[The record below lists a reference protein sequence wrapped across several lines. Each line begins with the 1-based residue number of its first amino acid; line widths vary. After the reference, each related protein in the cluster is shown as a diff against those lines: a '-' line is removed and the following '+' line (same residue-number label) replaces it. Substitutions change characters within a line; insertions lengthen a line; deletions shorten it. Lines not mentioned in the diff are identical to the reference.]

1 MVNNKSANEQFAH
14 TSELFRSKSVLE
26 QIVRQYPSSGIAAV
40 GCKTSGCAYP
50 VCEID
55 LLVASTASTPIRI
68 ALGSEVLDIHLIG
81 ENPSMSDLPIMVRA
95 SMSSS
100 YIIADPTMMFS
111 SYRANARENYELYL
125 RQYSREE
132 AREAVTQIC
141 RSEDA
146 QQADK
151 RASADFWAS
160 SAIYHLSDSLTL
172 RANIIP
178 SPSHMLTQ
186 LRSVGNAPG
195 TQLCLAALNTG
206 HSTLTAVQRRMKAL
220 QLITEQLSNA
230 SNVDSLNKFVPA
242 LSFAADPLFSQHE
255 SSRVAYLCRN
265 HEVSSAYLLTGRLLC
280 RLIVSAYDC
289 NCITG
294 GYSPLYHHMIEELLK
309 ESPPHFRI
317 ATNLYQLMGIRSGL
331 AMESENMSNLK
342 SLAKQLLS

>member
-1 MVNNKSANEQFAH
+1 MSGFAY
-14 TSELFRSKSVLE
+14 S
-26 QIVRQYPSSGIAAV
+26 
-40 GCKTSGCAYP
+40 

-55 LLVASTASTPIRI
+55 LLVTATPSGPIRI

-81 ENPSMSDLPIMVRA
+81 ENPSMSDLPVMVRA

-100 YIIADPTMMFS
+100 HIIADPTMMFS
-111 SYRANARENYELYL
+111 SYRTNAKENYELYL

-132 AREAVTQIC
+132 AREAITQIC

-146 QQADK
+146 QEADK
-151 RASADFWAS
+151 LDSADFWAS

-172 RANIIP
+172 RANTIP
-178 SPSHMLTQ
+178 SPSHMLAQ
-186 LRSVGNAPG
+186 LRSIGNSSE

-206 HSTLTAVQRRMKAL
+206 HSTPTAVQRRMKAL
-220 QLITEQLSNA
+220 RLITEQLPNTS
-230 SNVDSLNKFVPA
+230 SVDSLNRFIPA

-265 HEVSSAYLLTGRLLC
+265 HQVSSAYLLAGRLLC
-280 RLIVSAYDC
+280 RLIVSAYEC

-294 GYSPLYHHMIEELLK
+294 NYSPLYHHMIEELLK
-309 ESPPHFRI
+309 ENSPHFRI
-317 ATNLYQLMGIRSGL
+317 ARNLYQLMGIPSGL
-331 AMESENMSNLK
+331 ARESENMSNLK